1 MVICTFGIN
10 CLHPCNPIGV
20 PLREQNRPSQH
31 HIWYFFCI
39 FWYFFGFFI
48 CLGQFF
54 SISLVFLV
62 TRSEPPSGSRVGR
75 GGLTAGLESSKT
87 CHSPVAVGFACRQ
100 VTRLLSCR
108 SCCPPLSCLQCPAHA
123 TLALKKIRLCKLD
136 FIFIAGRSDSLR
148 HCSV

>member
-1 MVICTFGIN
+1 MVRCTFGIN
-10 CLHPCNPIGV
+10 CNPIGV
-20 PLREQNRPSQH
+20 PLREQNRPSRH
-31 HIWYFFCI
+31 HIKYFFV
-39 FWYFFGFFI
+39 FFGISLFFFVF
-48 CLGQFF
+48 LGHFF
-54 SISLVFLV
+54 GISLVFLV

-108 SCCPPLSCLQCPAHA
+108 SCCPPLSCRLQCPAHA
-123 TLALKKIRLCKLD
+123 ALALKKMRLCKLD

>member
-1 MVICTFGIN
+1 MVSIASTLATRSESPSGSRIGRRSITFGISF
-10 CLHPCNPIGV
+10 V
-20 PLREQNRPSQH
+20 
-31 HIWYFFCI
+31 
-39 FWYFFGFFI
+39 FFGISLGFFLYF
-48 CLGQFF
+48 LGIFG
-54 SISLVFLV
+54 ISLVFLV

-108 SCCPPLSCLQCPAHA
+108 SCCPPLSCRLQCPAHA
-123 TLALKKIRLCKLD
+123 ALALKKMRLCKLD